1 MKKKLMALA
10 ATMIM
15 ASACESLPEAAASK
29 LAGTEWKLETL
40 GGQPAPAD
48 HIPTLLIAEDSR
60 VSGFAGCN
68 RYMGGATIS
77 GASLSFTQMAS
88 TRMACLN
95 VTIELDYLASLGNVA
110 AYRIEGDRL
119 TLVDAVGHE
128 LSTYRP

>member
-1 MKKKLMALA
+1 
-10 ATMIM
+10 
-15 ASACESLPEAAASK
+15 
-29 LAGTEWKLETL
+29 
-40 GGQPAPAD
+40 
-48 HIPTLLIAEDSR
+48 
-60 VSGFAGCN
+60 
-68 RYMGGATIS
+68 MGGATIS

-119 TLVDAVGHE
+119 TLLDAIGHD